1 MPGLLTRWD
10 PYGELAE
17 LRSRFDRMFDELSPD
32 TGWRWTAAIDV
43 ERADGDLIVRA
54 DVPGFK
60 PEEIN
65 IEVEADMLTISGK
78 HEESKEEKG
87 KHYLR
92 HERRYGSSHARSRY
106 RKALMPSK
114 ISAQTHDGVL
124 EVKVPL
130 PEQKCRAQEG
140 DDHTRGG
147 LSRAGP
153 PAPVSARAAPGGPA
167 GPTGRTRG
175 AAMSAS
181 SEGGG
186 CTGSRP

>member
-32 TGWRWTAAIDV
+32 TGRRWTTAVDV

-78 HEESKEEKG
+78 HEETKEEKD

-92 HERRYGSSHARSRY
+92 HERRYGSFSRSI
-106 RKALMPSK
+106 ALPEGVDAGR

-130 PEQKCRAQEG
+130 PEEKAQHRKVTITPE
-140 DDHTRGG
+140 
-147 LSRAGP
+147 
-153 PAPVSARAAPGGPA
+153 PA
-167 GPTGRTRG
+167 
-175 AAMSAS
+175 
-181 SEGGG
+181 
-186 CTGSRP
+186 